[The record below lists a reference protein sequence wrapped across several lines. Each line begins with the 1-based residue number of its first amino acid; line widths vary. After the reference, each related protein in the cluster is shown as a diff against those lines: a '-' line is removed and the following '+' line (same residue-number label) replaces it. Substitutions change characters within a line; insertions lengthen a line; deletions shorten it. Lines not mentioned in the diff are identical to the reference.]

1 MSTGKTNRKV
11 LLYEE
16 QLYRRNRLIYI
27 YDYKGELSQTNKTF
41 INHAFKYTAVHLI
54 SLKWICIWKKHFNSF
69 ILGLYFLNEIFES
82 NITLIVPWSSKWLF
96 KNIIGYYSPV
106 WRTPKPSK
114 TTKHSCNI
122 KNTLHAILSAPV

>member
-54 SLKWICIWKKHFNSF
+54 SLKWMYLKETFQ
-69 ILGLYFLNEIFES
+69 
-82 NITLIVPWSSKWLF
+82 
-96 KNIIGYYSPV
+96 
-106 WRTPKPSK
+106 
-114 TTKHSCNI
+114 
-122 KNTLHAILSAPV
+122 